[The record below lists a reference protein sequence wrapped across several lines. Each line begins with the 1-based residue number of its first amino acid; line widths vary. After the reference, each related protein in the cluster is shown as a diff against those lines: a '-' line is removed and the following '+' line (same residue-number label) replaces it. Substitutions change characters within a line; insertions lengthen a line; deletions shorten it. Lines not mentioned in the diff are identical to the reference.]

1 MKKTNYTCI
10 LILSLLLSLCP
21 LRLSAVTYGNSYTPA
36 YSDYEEAVNINSSLA
51 EGTPS
56 GDYPAYVPAMSG
68 DLNPFGTSEPVNAPR
83 RAPGKTGG
91 DKDGPA
97 FPLSDANWFLLL
109 LLALYA
115 ACTGYMR
122 YRRESKKRPS

>member
-1 MKKTNYTCI
+1 MKTIQHI
-10 LILSLLLSLCP
+10 LILMIGLLVLPANALS
-21 LRLSAVTYGNSYTPA
+21 YETPA
-36 YSDYEEAVNINSSLA
+36 YSETHMMHSTSPYMLSK
-51 EGTPS
+51 TQPS
-56 GDYPAYVPAMSG
+56 TGELTLDRPAYVPAMSG
-68 DLNPFGTSEPVNAPR
+68 DLNPFGVSEPVNAPR
-83 RAPGKTGG
+83 RAPEHTNG